1 MSSVALALADTPLAG
16 RGALLVVGLLLLVA
30 GRKLFWLA
38 LAALGFV
45 AGWQLMERLGPDL
58 PRTALLVVAVA
69 MGVIGL
75 VLAIV
80 VQKVAVG
87 LAGFLLG
94 AVIAVRLLPLLGL
107 ELGAW
112 QGLVVAAVGIV
123 GAVVALALFGLAL
136 EVLTAGAGA
145 SLLVEA
151 FRAPAAWSML
161 LLVVL
166 WVVGVLLQRRWAR

>member
-1 MSSVALALADTPLAG
+1 MTALALALADTPLAG
-16 RGALLVVGLLLLVA
+16 RGALFAVGLALLVA

-38 LAALGFV
+38 VGALGFV
-45 AGWQLMERLGPDL
+45 AGWQLMERLAPDL

-94 AVIAVRLLPLLGL
+94 VVLAVRLLPLLGL

-123 GAVVALALFGLAL
+123 GAVIALMLFGLAL

-151 FRAPAAWSML
+151 LQAPAAWSML
-161 LLVVL
+161 LLVAL
-166 WVVGVLLQRRWAR
+166 WIVGVLVQRRWAR